1 MKILNV
7 PLKTKARA
15 WLELARISNLPTAW
29 TNVLAGWLLVGGQVG
44 DARLGWLQLGASL
57 LYSGGMV
64 LNDAADAA
72 FDREHKRDRPI
83 PSGRVTARAAWLG
96 GGGMLLG
103 GGFLCTLLGGA
114 NGGVTVLLILAILAY
129 DLYHKPWAGAVL
141 VMGLCRSLL
150 YLVAASAVGV
160 RSISMTG
167 GIKSNLDIVSVS
179 SSGPQ
184 NEWTWCLPS
193 EGVSFPCSFP
203 FLRLDVPVH
212 GALWLGAVATGAYIV
227 GLTMVARLEGRRGK
241 AGIGEVLLSRGLLYT
256 PGFLAAW
263 HLMRGGDSK
272 MGVLIV
278 AFACLIGWTSR
289 MMRRGGPEIGRAV
302 GWLLAG
308 IALVDS
314 LAVAPVNFPLACVF
328 ALSVPLLRLWQRKI
342 AAT

>member
-1 MKILNV
+1 MVEVSRNNSL
-7 PLKTKARA
+7 PLKTQARA

-29 TNVLAGWLLVGGQVG
+29 TNVLAGWLLVGGQVA
-44 DARLGWLQLGASL
+44 DTLLGWLLLGASL

-72 FDREHKRDRPI
+72 FDSEHKRERPI

-96 GGGMLLG
+96 GGGMLLA
-103 GGFLCTLLGGA
+103 GGFLCSLLGGA
-114 NGGVTVLLILAILAY
+114 NGGLTVLLILAILAY

-150 YLVAASAVGV
+150 YLVAGSAVGV
-160 RSISMTG
+160 PSIHVAG
-167 GIKSNLDIVSVS
+167 GVPQNKSLISVS
-179 SSGPQ
+179 SVGPQ
-184 NEWTWCLPS
+184 GEWTWSLPRADFGLPS
-193 EGVSFPCSFP
+193 
-203 FLRLDVPVH
+203 LRLDVPLH
-212 GALWLGAVATGAYIV
+212 GALWLGAVAIGAYIV

-241 AGIGEVLLSRGLLYT
+241 ASMGEVLLSRGLLYT

-263 HLMRGGDSK
+263 HLMSGGDLK

-278 AFACLIGWTSR
+278 AFAVLIGWTSR
-289 MMRRGGPEIGRAV
+289 IMRRGGPEIGRAV

-328 ALSVPLLRLWQRKI
+328 ALSVPMLRLWQRKI